1 MFFVMYYITCFGLAT
16 FVLNETTEKELL
28 DFFRV
33 STRLD
38 RAVELSDYVEQVAP
52 DVYLVQSASKP
63 IRYTV
68 DLRAK
73 TCECPDWTF
82 RGSVN
87 GLPCKHIMAAYLAAH
102 RKPVPQ

>member
-1 MFFVMYYITCFGLAT
+1 MAT

-33 STRLD
+33 SARLD
-38 RAVELSDYVEQVAP
+38 RAVELAEYVEEVAP
-52 DVYLVQSASKP
+52 DVFLVQSASKP

-68 DLRAK
+68 DLRGRS
-73 TCECPDWTF
+73 CECPDWTY
-82 RGSVN
+82 RGSVY
-87 GLPCKHIMAAYLAAH
+87 GLPCKHQIAAYLAKH